1 MTPEEFQ
8 KASNVSRE
16 TLQRLTVYAE
26 LLVKWQKAINL
37 VSKNTLPDLWQRHML
52 DSAQLYDIAGN
63 TLKDPIYKE
72 RGEGASVVADRDL
85 ADCTWVDLGSG
96 AGFPGLVL
104 AIMGVGRV
112 HLVES
117 DARKCTFMREVARET
132 GVDVHIHTCRIEKL
146 VDQKDAPGTADF
158 ISARA
163 LAKVDQLLIWAEPF
177 VAPDTV
183 CLFPKGQDV
192 DLELANLIESGSS
205 MIKKWPSLTHPD
217 SVVLQIVPR

>member
-8 KASNVSRE
+8 SITNVSRE
-16 TLQRLTVYAE
+16 TLDRLRLYAD

-37 VSKNTLPDLWQRHML
+37 VSKNTLPNLWQRHML
-52 DSAQLYDIAGN
+52 DSAQIFDIA
-63 TLKDPIYKE
+63 TE
-72 RGEGASVVADRDL
+72 VSVQGGQQADL
-85 ADCTWVDLGSG
+85 NNCTWIDLGSG

-104 AIMGVGRV
+104 AIMGISQV

-132 GVDVHIHTCRIEKL
+132 SANVIVHSCRIEDFAK
-146 VDQKDAPGTADF
+146 KDGYPGQADF

-163 LAKVDQLLIWAEPF
+163 LAKVDQLLEWAAPMRN
-177 VAPDTV
+177 PDTV

-192 DLELANLIESGSS
+192 DLELKKLLESEESF
-205 MIKKWPSLTHPD
+205 IKKWPSRTHD
-217 SVVLQIVPR
+217 ASVVLQVSTR

>member
-1 MTPEEFQ
+1 MSPEEFQ
-8 KASNVSRE
+8 KAANVSRE
-16 TLQRLTVYAE
+16 TLQRLTTYAD

-52 DSAQLYDIAGN
+52 DSAQLYNIAQAI
-63 TLKDPIYKE
+63 LKDPIYKE
-72 RGEGASVVADRDL
+72 RGGRGSGGADRDL
-85 ADCTWVDLGSG
+85 ADCTWIDLGSG

-104 AIMGVGRV
+104 AIMGVGQV

-146 VDQKDAPGTADF
+146 PDQKGAPVAADF

-163 LAKVDQLLIWAEPF
+163 LAKVDQLLTWAEPF
-177 VAPDTV
+177 ITPDTV

-192 DLELANLIESGSS
+192 DLELANLIESGNS

-217 SVVLQIVPR
+217 SVVLQIEQR

>member
-1 MTPEEFQ
+1 MTPDGFQ
-8 KASNVSRE
+8 SATNVSRE
-16 TLQRLTVYAE
+16 TLDRLKVYAD

-52 DSAQLYDIAGN
+52 DSAQIYDIA
-63 TLKDPIYKE
+63 K
-72 RGEGASVVADRDL
+72 AVVAEQGRNIRPL
-85 ADCTWVDLGSG
+85 NESTWLDLGSG

-104 AIMGVGRV
+104 SIMGVGQM

-132 GVDVHIHTCRIEKL
+132 GANVIFHTCRIEKL
-146 VDQKDAPGTADF
+146 AGQSDNPGQVDF

-163 LAKVDQLLIWAEPF
+163 LAKTDQLLAWAAPF
-177 VAPDTV
+177 RSQNTV

-192 DLELANLIESGSS
+192 DFELEHLLEFDDSI
-205 MIKKWPSLTHPD
+205 IKKWPSRTQD
-217 SVVLQIVPR
+217 QSVVLQVTSH